1 MAEVKVTLKRVFQK
15 GLIAFEIPQEVE
27 LRQALVSLLSTCRD
41 KYNDYVSVTFKP
53 PYKPRTTGKGSQN
66 HHLNGHIMQICN
78 FTGNDYETIK
88 YCIKMIAV
96 EQMNYPYK
104 TIAGHIVPK
113 RECDCNTEE
122 CAKLIEAS
130 HILAAQIGLILK
142 EERDDE

>member
-1 MAEVKVTLKRVFQK
+1 MAEVKIVLKRINER
-15 GLIAFEIPQEVE
+15 GRICFEAPTEPELQEA
-27 LRQALVSLLSTCRD
+27 LRNILRTCQD

-78 FTGNDYETIK
+78 VTNNDYETIK

-96 EQMNYPYK
+96 EQMGYPFE
-104 TIAGHIVPK
+104 TVAGHIIPK
-113 RECDCNTEE
+113 RESDCDTEE

-130 HILAAQIGLILK
+130 HILAAQLGIILR
-142 EERDDE
+142 EEAE

>member
-1 MAEVKVTLKRVFQK
+1 MAEVQMTLKRVFQK
-15 GLIAFEIPQEVE
+15 GFLSFEIPSEPE
-27 LRQALVSLLSTCRD
+27 LKSALVTVLSACQK
-41 KYNDYVSVTFKP
+41 KYNDYVQVTIKP

-66 HHLNGHIMQICN
+66 HHLNGHIIQICN

-96 EQMNYPYK
+96 EQMNYPYT

-130 HILAAQIGLILK
+130 HVLAAQIGIILR
-142 EERDDE
+142 EE

>member
-1 MAEVKVTLKRVFQK
+1 MAEVKIVLKRINER
-15 GLIAFEIPQEVE
+15 GRICFEAPREPELQEA
-27 LRQALVSLLSTCRD
+27 LRNILRTCQD

-78 FTGNDYETIK
+78 AAGNDYETIK

-96 EQMNYPYK
+96 EQMGYPFE
-104 TIAGHIVPK
+104 TVDGHIIPK
-113 RECDCNTEE
+113 RESDCDTAE

-130 HILAAQIGLILK
+130 HVLAAQLGIILR
-142 EERDDE
+142 EEAE